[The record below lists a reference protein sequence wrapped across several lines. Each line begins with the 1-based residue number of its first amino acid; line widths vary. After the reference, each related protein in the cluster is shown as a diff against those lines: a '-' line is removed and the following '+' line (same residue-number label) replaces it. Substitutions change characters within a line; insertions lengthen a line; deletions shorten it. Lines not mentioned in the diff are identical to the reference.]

1 MTASSS
7 HTASTSGTRAAV
19 SRIARSRRAS
29 RRTSCAL
36 GGSGGRGGRRTTRA
50 RAPRRTR
57 YVTFEWPSPSG
68 STPRSP
74 VPSPCASRNDRSGST
89 TSSGGRSLAAAS
101 AWVETMSSGAV
112 ATVIGPRTVIA
123 SVDRRGAPTR
133 APPQPSPPQIG
144 CSGNALRL
152 PLMRRI
158 APSILA
164 VCALIAVA
172 LPAAAHASHS
182 QSMTFEAPV
191 DLANPGTRT
200 QAFDEISSFGVKSV
214 RIVMLWQNV
223 APAATSRVRPDFD
236 ATDPTKYDWSA
247 YDPQV
252 DGAVARGWNVLLT
265 VSGPVPRW
273 ATNGAKDNLTRP
285 KPKEF
290 QAFVTAAARH
300 FGAKVTRWSI
310 WNEPNQP
317 QFLLPQYS
325 AVKHTP
331 LSPRIYRNLF
341 FAAQRGLR
349 AGGLPNAQV
358 LIGETSPR
366 GTGAVVAPLTFLR
379 GVFCLDSKYR
389 KVGKCAEVHA
399 AGYAHHA
406 YTTAQGPL
414 FRPKQPNDVTIGAI
428 SRLVSALHRA
438 ASAHAVASRLPI
450 HLTEFGIQSTPDPIV
465 GVSQARQ
472 SDYLAIAERLAYD
485 QPRIVAFSQYLL
497 RDHPPQQGVP

>member
-1 MTASSS
+1 
-7 HTASTSGTRAAV
+7 
-19 SRIARSRRAS
+19 
-29 RRTSCAL
+29 
-36 GGSGGRGGRRTTRA
+36 
-50 RAPRRTR
+50 
-57 YVTFEWPSPSG
+57 
-68 STPRSP
+68 
-74 VPSPCASRNDRSGST
+74 
-89 TSSGGRSLAAAS
+89 
-101 AWVETMSSGAV
+101 
-112 ATVIGPRTVIA
+112 
-123 SVDRRGAPTR
+123 
-133 APPQPSPPQIG
+133 
-144 CSGNALRL
+144 
-152 PLMRRI
+152 MRRI

-164 VCALIAVA
+164 LCALVAAV
-172 LPAAAHASHS
+172 LPAAARASHTE
-182 QSMTFEAPV
+182 SMTFEAPV
-191 DLANPGTRT
+191 DLANPATRT

-214 RIVMLWQNV
+214 RIVLLWQTV
-223 APAATSRVRPDFD
+223 APASSSRVKPSFD
-236 ATDPTKYDWSA
+236 ATDPAGYDWSA

-273 ATNGAKDNLTRP
+273 ATNGARDNLTRP

-300 FGAKVTRWSI
+300 YGTKVARWSI

-366 GTGAVVAPLTFLR
+366 GTGSVVAPLTFLR

-389 KVGKCAEVHA
+389 KLGKCAELHA
-399 AGYAHHA
+399 DGYAHHA
-406 YTTAQGPL
+406 YTTAAGPL
-414 FRPKQPNDVTIGAI
+414 FKPKQPNDVTIGVIGRLITALNRAARAGAVD
-428 SRLVSALHRA
+428 SRLN
-438 ASAHAVASRLPI
+438 I
-450 HLTEFGIQSTPDPIV
+450 NLTEFGIQSTPDPIV
-465 GVSQARQ
+465 GVSLARQ
-472 SDYLAIAERLAYD
+472 SDYRSIAERLAYD

-497 RDHPPQQGVP
+497 RDDLPKAGVPAIARYPGFETGLFTAAGKHKPSYDGFRLPLAVRRTSSTRVSIWGLVRPAAGATTATIEMRSKGGSFHELTSVQTDARGYFTKGAANASGREWRLVWKAPDGTTFRGTPTRAYAG

>member
-1 MTASSS
+1 
-7 HTASTSGTRAAV
+7 
-19 SRIARSRRAS
+19 
-29 RRTSCAL
+29 
-36 GGSGGRGGRRTTRA
+36 
-50 RAPRRTR
+50 
-57 YVTFEWPSPSG
+57 
-68 STPRSP
+68 
-74 VPSPCASRNDRSGST
+74 
-89 TSSGGRSLAAAS
+89 
-101 AWVETMSSGAV
+101 
-112 ATVIGPRTVIA
+112 
-123 SVDRRGAPTR
+123 
-133 APPQPSPPQIG
+133 
-144 CSGNALRL
+144 
-152 PLMRRI
+152 MRRI

-164 VCALIAVA
+164 LCALVAAA
-172 LPAAAHASHS
+172 LPAAAQASRS
-182 QSMTFEAPV
+182 QTMTFEAPV
-191 DLANPGTRT
+191 DLANATTRT
-200 QAFDEISSFGVKSV
+200 SAFDEISSFGVKST
-214 RIVMLWQNV
+214 RIVLLWQNV
-223 APAATSRVRPDFD
+223 APAATSRVKPDFD
-236 ATDPTKYDWSA
+236 TTDPTKYDWSA
-247 YDPQV
+247 YDAQI
-252 DGAVARGWNVLLT
+252 DGAIARGWSVLLT

-300 FGAKVTRWSI
+300 FGTKVTRWSI

-341 FAAQRGLR
+341 FAAQRGLS

-366 GTGAVVAPLTFLR
+366 GTGSVVAPLTFLR

-389 KVGKCAEVHA
+389 KQGNCAEVHA
-399 AGYAHHA
+399 DGYAHHA
-406 YTTAQGPL
+406 YTTAAGPL

-428 SRLVSALHRA
+428 SRLVTALNRA
-438 ASAHAVASRLPI
+438 ASANAVDSRLPI

-472 SDYLAIAERLAYD
+472 SDYRAIAERLAWD

-497 RDHPPQQGVP
+497 RDDPSRDGVPLALRYPGFESGLRTNAGKAKPALTGFRLPLAALRRGSRVSLWGLVRPAGGPTTATVEYRSGDSFRKLFTVTTDARGYFTRNTTFRSGRRYRLVWTEPNGQTIRGTTTSVYKR

>member
-1 MTASSS
+1 
-7 HTASTSGTRAAV
+7 
-19 SRIARSRRAS
+19 
-29 RRTSCAL
+29 
-36 GGSGGRGGRRTTRA
+36 
-50 RAPRRTR
+50 
-57 YVTFEWPSPSG
+57 
-68 STPRSP
+68 
-74 VPSPCASRNDRSGST
+74 
-89 TSSGGRSLAAAS
+89 
-101 AWVETMSSGAV
+101 
-112 ATVIGPRTVIA
+112 
-123 SVDRRGAPTR
+123 
-133 APPQPSPPQIG
+133 
-144 CSGNALRL
+144 
-152 PLMRRI
+152 MRRI
-158 APSILA
+158 APAILA
-164 VCALIAVA
+164 TCALVA
-172 LPAAAHASHS
+172 AILPAGAQASRS
-182 QSMTFEAPV
+182 QTMTFEAPV
-191 DLANPGTRT
+191 DLANPTTRT
-200 QAFDEISSFGVKSV
+200 SAFDEISSFGVKST

-223 APAATSRVRPDFD
+223 APAATSRVKPDFD

-252 DGAVARGWNVLLT
+252 DGAIARGWNVLLT

-273 ATNGAKDNLTRP
+273 ATNGAKDNVTRP

-300 FGAKVTRWSI
+300 FGTKVTRWSI

-341 FAAQRGLR
+341 FAARRGLA

-366 GTGAVVAPLTFLR
+366 GTGSVVAPLTFLR

-389 KVGKCAEVHA
+389 KQGNCAEVQA
-399 AGYAHHA
+399 DGYAHHA
-406 YTTAQGPL
+406 YTTAAGPL

-428 SRLVSALHRA
+428 SRLVNALNKA
-438 ASAHAVASRLPI
+438 ASAGAVDKRLPI

-472 SDYLAIAERLAYD
+472 SDYRAIAERLAWS

-497 RDHPPQQGVP
+497 RDDPSRAGVPLALRYPGFESGLRTNAGKAKPALTGFRLPLAALRRGSRVSLWGLVRPAGGATQATVEYRSGDSYKKLFTVTTDARGYFTRNTTFRSGRRYRLVWTQPNGQTIHGTTTSVYKR

>member
-1 MTASSS
+1 
-7 HTASTSGTRAAV
+7 
-19 SRIARSRRAS
+19 
-29 RRTSCAL
+29 
-36 GGSGGRGGRRTTRA
+36 
-50 RAPRRTR
+50 
-57 YVTFEWPSPSG
+57 
-68 STPRSP
+68 
-74 VPSPCASRNDRSGST
+74 
-89 TSSGGRSLAAAS
+89 
-101 AWVETMSSGAV
+101 
-112 ATVIGPRTVIA
+112 
-123 SVDRRGAPTR
+123 
-133 APPQPSPPQIG
+133 
-144 CSGNALRL
+144 
-152 PLMRRI
+152 MRRI

-172 LPAAAHASHS
+172 LPAAAQASHS

-191 DLANPGTRT
+191 DLANPATRT
-200 QAFDEISSFGVKSV
+200 SAFDEISSFGVKSV
-214 RIVMLWQNV
+214 RIVLLWQNV
-223 APAATSRVRPDFD
+223 APAATSRVKPEFD
-236 ATDPTKYDWSA
+236 ATEPTAYNWSG

-252 DGAVARGWNVLLT
+252 EGAVARGWKVLLT
-265 VSGPVPRW
+265 VSGPVPQW
-273 ATNGAKDNLTRP
+273 ASNGARDNLTRP
-285 KPKEF
+285 SPKEF
-290 QAFVTAAARH
+290 QSFVTAAARH
-300 FGAKVTRWSI
+300 YGTKVARWAI

-341 FAAQRGLR
+341 LAGQRGLR
-349 AGGLPNAQV
+349 AGGLPDAQV

-366 GTGAVVAPLTFLR
+366 GTSHVVAPLTFLR

-389 KVGKCAEVHA
+389 KVGKCAELHA

-406 YTTAQGPL
+406 YTTAAGPL
-414 FRPKQPNDVTIGAI
+414 FRPKQPNDVTIGVI

-472 SDYLAIAERLAYD
+472 SDYRAIAERLAYD

-497 RDHPPQQGVP
+497 RDDPPKDGVPLAARYPGFESGLRTNAGKAKPALTGFRLPLAALRRGSRVALWGLVRPATGRTTATVEYTSGGSFKKLFTVTTDSRGYFTRSTTFRSGRRYRLVWAQPGGQSFHGTTTSVYRR